1 MSDAVRIVL
10 VHGAGGSPLTWSL
23 VAPLVEGPARAVTV
37 VDHPSASHSD
47 NVDLVREIL
56 DEADDD
62 AVLVGHSYGGAVITD
77 AGRHERVRALVYVA
91 AFAPDEGESIDDIIV
106 RHGQAEVFQTPST
119 TPEVLLMPGAADED
133 WRRHSWDVPPA
144 LRAAASV
151 ARRRPI
157 SEEIYTTPCGS
168 PAWRQRPA
176 WYVVATQD
184 KHLRPEAQRAMAGR
198 AGAATTEVG
207 TSHSVP
213 LADPHAVAAA
223 IESAIAAVHE

>member
-1 MSDAVRIVL
+1 VSGAVRIVL

-23 VAPLVEGPARAVTV
+23 VAPLLEGPARTVTL

-91 AFAPDEGESIDDIIV
+91 AFAPDEGEAIDDIIA
-106 RHGQAEVFQTPST
+106 RHGRAEVFQTPPASA
-119 TPEVLLMPGAADED
+119 EALLMPGAADED
-133 WRRHSWDVPPA
+133 WRRHSWDVPQA
-144 LRAAASV
+144 IRAAATV
-151 ARRRPI
+151 GGRRPI

-168 PAWRQRPA
+168 PAWRRLPT
-176 WYVVATQD
+176 WYVVAGRD
-184 KHLRPEAQRAMAGR
+184 KHLRPDAQRAMAER
-198 AGAATTEVG
+198 AGAAITEVG
-207 TSHSVP
+207 TSHSAPV
-213 LADPHAVAAA
+213 ADPQAVAAA
-223 IESAIAAVHE
+223 IEAALAAVQE